1 MNESQKLTMER
12 RKFIKNSSIS
22 FLGMQI
28 LGSNFSFSKNHS
40 DEFQKVQFNPISKEE
55 RLSRITKAQKLLL
68 KTDIKAL
75 VLDAG
80 TSLDYFTGLK
90 WYPSERSML
99 CIIPQSGSIQ
109 YICPAFE
116 EDRFLELEKIG
127 DQVATWEEHENPFSL
142 CISLLKK
149 IGISKGK
156 LAVEENTR
164 FFIADGL
171 KKAGTN
177 FQIISGDPI
186 TIPCRLIKSQNEIE
200 LMQIANNVTLKAIE
214 YSYSFL
220 SEGVST
226 KFIAD
231 KIAFAHTQM
240 GAVHDFASV
249 TFGLATSFPH
259 GSNKRTPLKK
269 GDVVML
275 DVGCRVGGYSS
286 DITRTIVFGKAT
298 DKQKFLWDLEHKAQ
312 LAGFNAAKLGVACEE
327 VDFAARKV
335 ITDAGFGPN
344 YQLPG
349 LPHRTGHGIG
359 MNGHEWGNMVKGN
372 KLPLQ
377 VGMCFSI
384 EPTIAI
390 PGEFGVRHEDCVYMT
405 ENGPKWF
412 TEPGLVVSY

>member
-1 MNESQKLTMER
+1 MER
-12 RKFIKNSSIS
+12 RDFIKNSSLS
-22 FLGMQI
+22 LLSLSLLNNQFGNRNLTNDTFQI
-28 LGSNFSFSKNHS
+28 IH
-40 DEFQKVQFNPISKEE
+40 FNPITKEE
-55 RLSRITKAQKLLL
+55 RLSRIAKAQQLM
-68 KTDIKAL
+68 IENNIQAL
-75 VLDAG
+75 ILDAG

-99 CIIPQSGSIQ
+99 CIIPQKGPIQ

-116 EDRFLELEKIG
+116 EDRFLELYKIG

-142 CISLLKK
+142 CFKLLNQW
-149 IGISKGK
+149 GIKSGQ
-156 LAVEENTR
+156 LAVEEQTR
-164 FFIADGL
+164 FFISDGL
-171 KKAGTN
+171 HKANKK
-177 FQIISGDPI
+177 FSIVSGDPI
-186 TIPCRLIKSQNEIE
+186 TIPCRLIKSKNEIE
-200 LMQIANNVTLKAIE
+200 LMQLANNCTLKAIN
-214 YSYSFL
+214 YAFTFL
-220 SEGVST
+220 EEGVSS
-226 KFIAD
+226 KFISD
-231 KIAFAHTQM
+231 KIAYAHAQM

-259 GSNKRTPLKK
+259 GSNKKSPLKK
-269 GDVVML
+269 GEVVMM
-275 DVGCRVGGYSS
+275 DVGCRIGGYSS
-286 DITRTIVFGKAT
+286 DITRTVVFGKPS
-298 DKQKFLWDLEHKAQ
+298 DKQKFIWELEQKAQ
-312 LAGFNAAKLGVACEE
+312 LAGFNAAQLGVACEE

-372 KLPLQ
+372 KQPLQ

-412 TEPGLVVSY
+412 TEPSSDISI

>member
-1 MNESQKLTMER
+1 MDR
-12 RKFIKNSSIS
+12 RDFIKNSSLTWIGLS
-22 FLGMQI
+22 FLNSPFI
-28 LGSNFSFSKNHS
+28 HSDKNQ

-55 RLSRITKAQKLLL
+55 RLKRISKAQTLMQNEQ
-68 KTDIKAL
+68 IQAL

-99 CIIPQSGSIQ
+99 CMIPQKGPIQ

-116 EDRFLELEKIG
+116 EDRFLELDKIG
-127 DQVATWEEHENPFSL
+127 NQVATWEEHENPFSL
-142 CISLLKK
+142 CFKLLNQL
-149 IGISKGK
+149 GIKSGQ
-156 LAVEENTR
+156 LAVEEQTR
-164 FFIADGL
+164 FFISDGL
-171 KKAGTN
+171 HKAN
-177 FQIISGDPI
+177 KQFSIVSGDPI
-186 TIPCRLIKSQNEIE
+186 TIPCRLIKSKNEIE
-200 LMQIANNVTLKAIE
+200 LMQLANNTTLKAIE
-214 YSYSFL
+214 YAYSFL
-220 SEGVST
+220 SEGVSA

-259 GSNKRTPLKK
+259 GSNKKSPLKK
-269 GDVVML
+269 GEVVMM
-275 DVGCRVGGYSS
+275 DVGCRIGGYSS
-286 DITRTIVFGKAT
+286 DITRTVVFGKPSE
-298 DKQKFLWDLEHKAQ
+298 KQKFIWELEQKAQ
-312 LAGFNAAKLGVACEE
+312 LAGFKAAQLGVSCEE

-372 KLPLQ
+372 KQPLQ

-412 TEPGLVVSY
+412 TQPSEKINFDG

>member
-1 MNESQKLTMER
+1 MKIER
-12 RKFIKNSSIS
+12 RNFIKNSSIS
-22 FLGMQI
+22 FLGFQI
-28 LGSNFSFSKNHS
+28 LGHHLNFEKNHLE
-40 DEFQKVQFNPISKEE
+40 EFQKVQFNPITRDE
-55 RLSRITKAQKLLL
+55 RLNRISKAQKLMQENQ
-68 KTDIKAL
+68 IQAL
-75 VLDAG
+75 ILDAG
-80 TSLDYFTGLK
+80 TSLEYFTGLK

-99 CIIPQSGSIQ
+99 CIIPQKGEIQ

-127 DQVATWEEHENPFSL
+127 DQITTWEEHENPFSL
-142 CISLLKK
+142 CIALLKN
-149 IGISKGK
+149 GGFSKGN

-164 FFIADGL
+164 FFITDGL
-171 KKAGTN
+171 KKSGQN
-177 FQIISGDPI
+177 FEIISGDPI
-186 TIPCRLIKSQNEIE
+186 TIPCRLIKSSHEIA
-200 LMQIANNVTLKAIE
+200 LMQLANDITLKAID
-214 YSYSFL
+214 YAYSFL
-220 SEGVST
+220 NEGVSA
-226 KFIAD
+226 KLIAD
-231 KIAFAHTQM
+231 KIAYAHAQM

-259 GSNKRTPLKK
+259 GSNKKSPLKN

-275 DVGCRVGGYSS
+275 DVGCRLGGYSS
-286 DITRTIVFGKAT
+286 DITRTIIFGKPT
-298 DKQKFLWDLEHKAQ
+298 DKQKFIWELEQKAQ
-312 LAGFNAAKLGVACEE
+312 LAGFKAAQLGVACEE

-412 TEPGLVVSY
+412 SQPSERMSLEV

>member
-1 MNESQKLTMER
+1 MER
-12 RKFIKNSSIS
+12 RDFIKNSSLS
-22 FLGMQI
+22 LLSLSLLNNQFGNRNLTNDTFQI
-28 LGSNFSFSKNHS
+28 IH
-40 DEFQKVQFNPISKEE
+40 FNPITKEE
-55 RLSRITKAQKLLL
+55 RLSRIAKAQQLM
-68 KTDIKAL
+68 IENNIQAL
-75 VLDAG
+75 ILDAG

-99 CIIPQSGSIQ
+99 CIIPQKGPIQ

-116 EDRFLELEKIG
+116 EDRFLELDKIG

-142 CISLLKK
+142 CFKLLNQW
-149 IGISKGK
+149 GIKSGQ
-156 LAVEENTR
+156 LAVEEQTR
-164 FFIADGL
+164 FFISDGL
-171 KKAGTN
+171 HKANKK
-177 FQIISGDPI
+177 FSIVSGDPI
-186 TIPCRLIKSQNEIE
+186 TIPCRLIKSKNEIE
-200 LMQIANNVTLKAIE
+200 LMQLANNCTLKAIN
-214 YSYSFL
+214 YAFTFL
-220 SEGVST
+220 EEGVSS
-226 KFIAD
+226 KFISD
-231 KIAFAHTQM
+231 KVAYAHAQM

-259 GSNKRTPLKK
+259 GSNKKSPLKK
-269 GDVVML
+269 GEVVMM
-275 DVGCRVGGYSS
+275 DVGCRIGGYSS
-286 DITRTIVFGKAT
+286 DITRTVVFGKPS
-298 DKQKFLWDLEHKAQ
+298 DKQKFIWELEQKAQ
-312 LAGFNAAKLGVACEE
+312 LAGFNAAQLGVACEE

-372 KLPLQ
+372 KQPLQ

-412 TEPGLVVSY
+412 TEPSSEISI

>member
-1 MNESQKLTMER
+1 MER
-12 RKFIKNSSIS
+12 RDFIKNSSLS
-22 FLGMQI
+22 LLSLSLLNNQFGNRNLTNDTFQI
-28 LGSNFSFSKNHS
+28 IH
-40 DEFQKVQFNPISKEE
+40 FNPITKEE
-55 RLSRITKAQKLLL
+55 RLSRIAKAQQLM
-68 KTDIKAL
+68 IENNIQAL
-75 VLDAG
+75 ILDAG

-99 CIIPQSGSIQ
+99 CIIPQKGPIQ

-116 EDRFLELEKIG
+116 EDRFLELDKIG

-142 CISLLKK
+142 CFKLLNQW
-149 IGISKGK
+149 GIKSGQ
-156 LAVEENTR
+156 LAVEEQTR
-164 FFIADGL
+164 FFISDGL
-171 KKAGTN
+171 HKANKK
-177 FQIISGDPI
+177 FSIVSGDPI
-186 TIPCRLIKSQNEIE
+186 TIPCRLIKSKNEIE
-200 LMQIANNVTLKAIE
+200 LMQLANNCTLKAIN
-214 YSYSFL
+214 YAFTFL
-220 SEGVST
+220 EEGVSS
-226 KFIAD
+226 KFISD
-231 KIAFAHTQM
+231 KVAYAHAQM

-259 GSNKRTPLKK
+259 GSNKKSPLKK
-269 GDVVML
+269 GEVVMM
-275 DVGCRVGGYSS
+275 DVGCRIGGYSS
-286 DITRTIVFGKAT
+286 DITRTVVFGKPS
-298 DKQKFLWDLEHKAQ
+298 DKQKFIWELEQKAQ
-312 LAGFNAAKLGVACEE
+312 LAGFKAAQLGVACEE

-372 KLPLQ
+372 KQPLQ

-412 TEPGLVVSY
+412 TEPSSEISI

>member
-1 MNESQKLTMER
+1 MER
-12 RKFIKNSSIS
+12 RDFIKNSGLTLLSLS
-22 FLGMQI
+22 LLNNQFGNRNLTNDTFQI
-28 LGSNFSFSKNHS
+28 IH
-40 DEFQKVQFNPISKEE
+40 FNPITKEE
-55 RLSRITKAQKLLL
+55 RLSRIAKAQQLM
-68 KTDIKAL
+68 IENNIQAL
-75 VLDAG
+75 ILDAG

-99 CIIPQSGSIQ
+99 CIIPQKGPIQ

-116 EDRFLELEKIG
+116 EDRFLELDKIG

-142 CISLLKK
+142 CFKLLNQW
-149 IGISKGK
+149 GIKSGQ
-156 LAVEENTR
+156 LAVEEQTR
-164 FFIADGL
+164 FFISDGL
-171 KKAGTN
+171 HKANKK
-177 FQIISGDPI
+177 FSIVSGDPI
-186 TIPCRLIKSQNEIE
+186 TIPCRLIKSKNEIE
-200 LMQIANNVTLKAIE
+200 LMQLANNCTLKAIN
-214 YSYSFL
+214 YAFTFL
-220 SEGVST
+220 EEGVSS
-226 KFIAD
+226 KFISD
-231 KIAFAHTQM
+231 KVAYAHAQM

-259 GSNKRTPLKK
+259 GSNKKSPLKK
-269 GDVVML
+269 GEVVMM
-275 DVGCRVGGYSS
+275 DVGCRIGGYSS
-286 DITRTIVFGKAT
+286 DITRTVVFGKPS
-298 DKQKFLWDLEHKAQ
+298 DKQKFIWELEQKAQ
-312 LAGFNAAKLGVACEE
+312 LAGFKAAQLGVACEE

-372 KLPLQ
+372 KQPLQ

-412 TEPGLVVSY
+412 TEPSSDISI

>member
-1 MNESQKLTMER
+1 MER
-12 RKFIKNSSIS
+12 RDFIKKSSLSLIGLPLLNTYFNNSNKI
-22 FLGMQI
+22 I
-28 LGSNFSFSKNHS
+28 E
-40 DEFQKVQFNPISKEE
+40 EFQLVKFNPITKEE
-55 RLSRITKAQKLLL
+55 RLIRIAKAQRLL
-68 KTDIKAL
+68 IENNIQAL
-75 VLDAG
+75 ILDAG

-99 CIIPQSGSIQ
+99 CIIPQNGHIQ

-116 EDRFLELEKIG
+116 EDRFQELDKIG
-127 DQVATWEEHENPFSL
+127 DQVSTWEEHENPFSL
-142 CISLLKK
+142 CFQILKK
-149 IGISKGK
+149 LGITKGQ
-156 LAVEENTR
+156 LAVEEQTR

-171 KKAGTN
+171 KKAGKN

-186 TIPCRLIKSQNEIE
+186 TVPCRLIKSPHEIE
-200 LMQIANNVTLKAIE
+200 LMQLANNATLKAIE
-214 YSYSFL
+214 YAYTFL
-220 SEGVST
+220 NEGVST

-231 KIAFAHTQM
+231 KIAYAHTQM
-240 GAVHDFASV
+240 GTVHDFAAV

-259 GSNKRTPLKK
+259 GSNKKTPLKK
-269 GDVVML
+269 GDVVMM

-298 DKQKFLWDLEHKAQ
+298 DKQKFIWELEQKAQ
-312 LAGFNAAKLGVACEE
+312 LAGFKAAQLGVACEE

-335 ITDAGFGPN
+335 IIDAGFGPN

-405 ENGPKWF
+405 ENGPNWF
-412 TEPGLVVSY
+412 TEPSNVMNYEL

>member
-1 MNESQKLTMER
+1 MDR
-12 RKFIKNSSIS
+12 RDFIKNSSLTWIGLS
-22 FLGMQI
+22 LI
-28 LGSNFSFSKNHS
+28 NTPLGSWNGSFEGFEKAT
-40 DEFQKVQFNPISKEE
+40 FKPITKEE
-55 RLSRITKAQKLLL
+55 RLIRIAKAQQLLQENS
-68 KTDIKAL
+68 IQAL

-80 TSLDYFTGLK
+80 TNLEYFTGLK

-99 CIIPQSGSIQ
+99 CMIPQKGEIQ

-116 EDRFLELEKIG
+116 EDRFLELDKIG

-142 CISLLKK
+142 CITLLKK
-149 IGISKGK
+149 WRFSKGK
-156 LAVEENTR
+156 MAVEENAR

-171 KKAGTN
+171 KKAGGN

-186 TIPCRLIKSQNEIE
+186 TIPCRLIKSKNEIE
-200 LMQIANNVTLKAIE
+200 LMQLANNCTLKAIN
-214 YSYSFL
+214 YGLTFL
-220 SEGVST
+220 DEGVTS
-226 KFIAD
+226 KFISD
-231 KIAFAHTQM
+231 KIAYAHAQM

-259 GSNKRTPLKK
+259 GSSKKSPLKK
-269 GDVVML
+269 GEVVMM
-275 DVGCRVGGYSS
+275 DVGCRIGGYSS
-286 DITRTIVFGKAT
+286 DITRTVVFGKAS
-298 DKQKFLWDLEHKAQ
+298 DKQKFIWELEQKAQ
-312 LAGFNAAKLGVACEE
+312 LAGFKAAQLGVACEE

-372 KLPLQ
+372 KMPLRI
-377 VGMCFSI
+377 GMCFSI

-412 TEPGLVVSY
+412 TEPSSELSI

>member
-1 MNESQKLTMER
+1 MSLPP
-12 RKFIKNSSIS
+12 
-22 FLGMQI
+22 
-28 LGSNFSFSKNHS
+28 
-40 DEFQKVQFNPISKEE
+40 DEFQKVIFNNINKEE
-55 RLSRITKAQKLLL
+55 RLTRIAKAQKLL
-68 KTDIKAL
+68 IENNMQAL

-99 CIIPQSGSIQ
+99 CMIPKTGPIQ

-116 EDRFLELEKIG
+116 EDRFLELDKIG

-142 CISLLKK
+142 CFKLLNKL
-149 IGISKGK
+149 GIKSGQ
-156 LAVEENTR
+156 LAVEEQTR
-164 FFIADGL
+164 FFISDGL
-171 KKAGTN
+171 HKASKQ
-177 FQIISGDPI
+177 FKIVSGDSI
-186 TIPCRLIKSQNEIE
+186 TIPCRLIKSKNEIE
-200 LMQIANNVTLKAIE
+200 LMQLANNCTLKAIN
-214 YSYSFL
+214 YALTFL
-220 SEGVST
+220 EEGVTS
-226 KFIAD
+226 KFISD
-231 KIAFAHTQM
+231 KIAYAHTKM

-259 GSNKRTPLKK
+259 GSSKRAPLKN
-269 GDVVML
+269 GEVVML
-275 DVGCRVGGYSS
+275 DVGCRIGGYSS
-286 DITRTIVFGKAT
+286 DITRTVVFRKPSE
-298 DKQKFLWDLEHKAQ
+298 KQKFIWELEHKAQ
-312 LAGFNAAKLGVACEE
+312 LAGFKAAQIGVACEE

-372 KLPLQ
+372 KQPLQ

-412 TEPGLVVSY
+412 TEPSSELSI

>member
-1 MNESQKLTMER
+1 MDR
-12 RKFIKNSSIS
+12 RDFIKTSSLSLIS
-22 FLGMQI
+22 LPI
-28 LGSNFSFSKNHS
+28 LNKHFGQRSFPS
-40 DEFQKVQFNPISKEE
+40 DEFQKVIFNHITKEE
-55 RLSRITKAQKLLL
+55 RLTRIAKAQKLL
-68 KTDIKAL
+68 IENNMQAL
-75 VLDAG
+75 ILDAG

-99 CIIPQSGSIQ
+99 CIIPQKGDIQ

-116 EDRFLELEKIG
+116 EDRFLEMDKIG
-127 DQVATWEEHENPFSL
+127 DQIATWEEHENPFSL
-142 CISLLKK
+142 CIALLKRW
-149 IGISKGK
+149 GFSKGK
-156 LAVEENTR
+156 LAIEENTR

-171 KKAGTN
+171 KKAGEN

-186 TIPCRLIKSQNEIE
+186 TIPCRLIKSKNEIE
-200 LMQIANNVTLKAIE
+200 LMQLANNCTLKAIN
-214 YSYSFL
+214 YGLTFL
-220 SEGVST
+220 DEGVTS
-226 KFIAD
+226 KFISD
-231 KIAFAHTQM
+231 KIAYAHAQM

-259 GSNKRTPLKK
+259 GSSKKSPLKK
-269 GDVVML
+269 GEVVMM
-275 DVGCRVGGYSS
+275 DVGCRIGGYSS
-286 DITRTIVFGKAT
+286 DITRTVVFGKAS
-298 DKQKFLWDLEHKAQ
+298 DKQKFIWELEQKAQ
-312 LAGFNAAKLGVACEE
+312 LAGFKAAQLGVACEE

-372 KLPLQ
+372 KQPLQ

-412 TEPGLVVSY
+412 TEPSSELSI

>member
-1 MNESQKLTMER
+1 MDR
-12 RKFIKNSSIS
+12 RDFIKNSGLTWMGLSLLNAPLGIGNGS
-22 FLGMQI
+22 FED
-28 LGSNFSFSKNHS
+28 F
-40 DEFQKVQFNPISKEE
+40 EKVTFKPITKEE
-55 RLSRITKAQKLLL
+55 RLSRIAKAQQLL
-68 KTDIKAL
+68 KENSIQAL

-80 TSLDYFTGLK
+80 TNLEYFTGLK

-99 CIIPQSGSIQ
+99 CMIPQKGDIH

-116 EDRFLELEKIG
+116 EDRFLELDKIS

-142 CISLLKK
+142 CIALLKK
-149 IGISKGK
+149 WGFSKGK
-156 LAVEENTR
+156 LAVEENAR

-171 KKAGTN
+171 KKAGKK

-186 TIPCRLIKSQNEIE
+186 TIPCRLIKSNNEIA
-200 LMQIANNVTLKAIE
+200 LMQIANNITMKAIE
-214 YSYSFL
+214 YGQTFL
-220 SEGVST
+220 NDGVSSS
-226 KFIAD
+226 FISE
-231 KIAFAHTQM
+231 KIAYAHAKM

-259 GSNKRTPLKK
+259 GSSKKSPLKK
-269 GDVVML
+269 GDVVMM

-286 DITRTIVFGKAT
+286 DITRTIVYGKPT
-298 DKQKFLWDLEHKAQ
+298 EKQKMIWELEQKAQ
-312 LAGFNAAKLGVACEE
+312 LAGFKAAQLGVACEE
-327 VDFAARKV
+327 VDLAARKV

-344 YQLPG
+344 YTLPG

-372 KLPLQ
+372 KMPLQ
-377 VGMCFSI
+377 IGMCFSI

-412 TEPGLVVSY
+412 TEPGLVIRV

>member
-1 MNESQKLTMER
+1 MER
-12 RKFIKNSSIS
+12 RDFIKNSGLSLLS
-22 FLGMQI
+22 LSLLNNQFGNRNLTNDAFQI
-28 LGSNFSFSKNHS
+28 IH
-40 DEFQKVQFNPISKEE
+40 FNPITKEE
-55 RLSRITKAQKLLL
+55 RLTKIAKAQQLM
-68 KTDIKAL
+68 IENNIQAL
-75 VLDAG
+75 ILDAG
-80 TSLDYFTGLK
+80 TSLNYFTGLK

-99 CIIPQSGSIQ
+99 CIIPQKGSIQ

-116 EDRFLELEKIG
+116 EDRFLELDKIG

-142 CISLLKK
+142 CFKLLNQW
-149 IGISKGK
+149 GIKSGQ
-156 LAVEENTR
+156 LAVEEQTR
-164 FFIADGL
+164 FFISDGL
-171 KKAGTN
+171 HKANKK
-177 FQIISGDPI
+177 FSIVSGDPI
-186 TIPCRLIKSQNEIE
+186 TIPCRLIKSKNEIE
-200 LMQIANNVTLKAIE
+200 LMQLANNCTLKAIN
-214 YSYSFL
+214 YAFTFL
-220 SEGVST
+220 EEGVSS
-226 KFIAD
+226 KFISD
-231 KIAFAHTQM
+231 KIAYAHAQM

-259 GSNKRTPLKK
+259 GSNKKSPLKK
-269 GDVVML
+269 GEVVMM
-275 DVGCRVGGYSS
+275 DVGCRIGGYSS
-286 DITRTIVFGKAT
+286 DITRTVVFGKPS
-298 DKQKFLWDLEHKAQ
+298 DKQKFIWELEQKAQ
-312 LAGFNAAKLGVACEE
+312 LAGFNAAQLGVACEE

-372 KLPLQ
+372 KQPLQ

-412 TEPGLVVSY
+412 TEPSSEISI